1 MCLMISDNFVHTSSS
16 EVEHNSS
23 FLKYELKRETSFQR
37 VELWRKGKKSNLTG
51 KKPEEHHLRSIITVT
66 INRDKGW

>member
-1 MCLMISDNFVHTSSS
+1 MCLMISNNFVHTSSS

-37 VELWRKGKKSNLTG
+37 VELWKKGKKSNLTG
-51 KKPEEHHLRSIITVT
+51 KKPEKHYLSSMITVT
-66 INRDKGW
+66 INSDKGC